1 MDKNQLLHR
10 AVQTEEKTSYAGAVE
25 LWANEAN
32 LTRYNRDIV
41 KKLSTHALSNSRV
54 LEFGAGIGSLA
65 QIWAKECNQKP
76 ICLEIDSNLQ
86 NVIQER
92 GFECHSALENI
103 EGQFDLIYSSN
114 VLEHIEDDQKALEQL
129 YQKLKPGGVLA
140 LYLPAFNYLYSDFDA
155 AIGHYRRYEKQDLI
169 SKLRNVNFV
178 IERCE
183 YADSIGFFAW
193 LTTKGKKSDLSTRV
207 NNDVKLRLYDQYI
220 FPISSIFD
228 RLGMKYILGKNLLA
242 IVKKP
247 INKVEAN

>member
-10 AVQTEEKTSYAGAVE
+10 AVQTEEKTSYAGAAE

-41 KKLSTHALSNSRV
+41 KKLSTHASSNSRV

-86 NVIQER
+86 NIIQER
-92 GFECHSALENI
+92 DFECYSALENI

-114 VLEHIEDDQKALEQL
+114 VLEHVEDDQKALEQL

-169 SKLRNVNFV
+169 SKLKNVNFA

-193 LTTKGKKSDLSTRV
+193 LTTKGKKFDLSNRS
-207 NNDVKLRLYDQYI
+207 NNDAKLRLYDRYI
-220 FPISSIFD
+220 FPISNILDNF
-228 RLGMKYILGKNLLA
+228 GMKYIVGKNLLA
-242 IVKKP
+242 IAKKP
-247 INKVEAN
+247 LEKA